1 MGDEFQL
8 NSWYSHLISRNLS
21 TSVRIEN
28 LWRTDYDGADPLAT
42 NALISTNVESFR
54 GGYTLNLGLGTAAL
68 LNGHLLNVEFVPMLH
83 QDLNGIQLET
93 DWSLVA
99 SWSKSF

>member
-1 MGDEFQL
+1 MPKTLLAICLALVSL
-8 NSWYSHLISRNLS
+8 N
-21 TSVRIEN
+21 
-28 LWRTDYDGADPLAT
+28 
-42 NALISTNVESFR
+42 ISTNVESFR
-54 GGYTLNLGLGTAAL
+54 GGYTLNLGLGAAAL

-83 QDLNGIQLET
+83 QDLDGIQLET